1 MRLREFLLSLLVL
14 ASTVTTAA
22 PGEITDLASE
32 AEAKLQAGKAVEAL
46 EDLRK
51 AVRRAHN
58 QSALAF
64 RKALFV
70 AEPPGGFGIYKPR
83 PNAVFKKGEPL
94 VAYVEPVGVGWEK
107 KGPDTYHALLT
118 ADFEVRNL
126 QGDIL
131 AGKRDFG
138 NFEFTSMEENTEIMT
153 KVTLN
158 LTGAPA
164 GKFILGVIYHD
175 KTTGKQATLE
185 LPFEIK

>member
-1 MRLREFLLSLLVL
+1 MYWKALLISLIAL
-14 ASTVTTAA
+14 AGGLTAA
-22 PGEITDLASE
+22 RAGEIADVAKE

-46 EDLRK
+46 EDMRK
-51 AVRRAHN
+51 AVRLAHN
-58 QSALAF
+58 QSPLAF

-70 AEPPGGFGIYKPR
+70 AEPPAGFGLYKAR
-83 PNAVFKKGEPL
+83 ANAVFKRDEPL

-107 KGPDTYHALLT
+107 KGEGQYHALLT
-118 ADFEVRNL
+118 VDFEVRNP

-138 NFEFTSMEENTEIMT
+138 RFEFTSQEENTEIMT
-153 KVTLN
+153 KLTLT

-164 GKFILGVIYHD
+164 GQFVLGVIYHD
-175 KTTGKQATLE
+175 KTTGKQATVD